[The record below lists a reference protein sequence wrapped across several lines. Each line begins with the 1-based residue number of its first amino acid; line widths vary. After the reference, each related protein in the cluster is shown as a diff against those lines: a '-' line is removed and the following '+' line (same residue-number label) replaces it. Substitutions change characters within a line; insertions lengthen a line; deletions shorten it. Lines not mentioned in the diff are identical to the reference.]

1 MTFRNGICAAL
12 AVALAAPAL
21 AAPVQLTTRI
31 MKEQRSLAADGTA
44 GIRLVPAVKAIPG
57 DRLVY
62 ILAYRNNGTAPVA
75 DLVLDNPLPPS
86 VAYRAPVPGSPVPE
100 LSVDGVRFGP
110 LATLSAHTPQGGVRS
125 AGPDDVRH
133 VRWHVPGP
141 VPAGGQGQV
150 SFRAAL
156 K

>member
-1 MTFRNGICAAL
+1 MTFRHAIYAAL
-12 AVALAAPAL
+12 LAAAATPAL

-31 MKEQRSLAADGTA
+31 MKEQRWLAADGA
-44 GIRLVPAVKAIPG
+44 PSVRLVPAARAVPG

-62 ILAYRNNGTAPVA
+62 ILTYRNGGAAPVA

-86 VAYRAPVPGSPVPE
+86 VAYRAPAAGSPAPE
-100 LSVDGVRFGP
+100 VSVDGARFGP
-110 LATLSAHTPQGGVRS
+110 LATLTTRLPQGGSRA

-133 VRWHVPGP
+133 LRWRVAGP
-141 VPAGGQGQV
+141 LPAGAQGQV
-150 SFRAAL
+150 SFNATL

>member
-1 MTFRNGICAAL
+1 MTFRHGIYAAL
-12 AVALAAPAL
+12 LAAAATPAL

-31 MKEQRSLAADGTA
+31 MKEQRALAADGTA
-44 GIRLVPAVKAIPG
+44 SVRLVPATKAIPG

-62 ILAYRNNGTAPVA
+62 ILTYRNAGTVPVA

-86 VAYRAPVPGSPVPE
+86 VAYRAPTAGSPAPE
-100 LSVDGVRFGP
+100 LSVDGARFGP
-110 LATLSAHTPQGGVRS
+110 LATLTARLPQGGSRA

-133 VRWHVPGP
+133 VRWRVAGP
-141 VPAGGQGQV
+141 LPAGAQGQV
-150 SFRAAL
+150 SFKAAL